1 MNLGQTDT
9 SEFESRIF
17 QRGQGAENVGPNR
30 ETVNL
35 GQAAESHFL
44 RVRIPEFYRFQRE
57 KAATELSLS
66 RLFCR
71 RVVCA
76 GAAGPFSN
84 NPLSP
89 NRRRPPATDASRTGT
104 PGRRHESSNPGF
116 QLPDDAS
123 SNPILA
129 GEKFESD
136 SGGAQSKKKD
146 LAPACSRR
154 PPPRAPLARR
164 LSFGQEKGTP
174 HTVRWSGRGGD
185 CNPAP
190 R

>member
-1 MNLGQTDT
+1 M
-9 SEFESRIF
+9 
-17 QRGQGAENVGPNR
+17 
-30 ETVNL
+30 NL

-123 SNPILA
+123 SNH
-129 GEKFESD
+129 
-136 SGGAQSKKKD
+136 SGGVQSTKKD

-154 PPPRAPLARR
+154 PPPRARLARRLSFRPPPRAPLARR
-164 LSFGQEKGTP
+164 LSFRPPPRPCPAGAAP
-174 HTVRWSGRGGD
+174 LVRAGEGD
-185 CNPAP
+185 PAHREVERARRRLQP
-190 R
+190 SSSMKTT